1 MDMLYISDLY
11 KRFSDKKVLNGLN
24 LSVPEH
30 SIFGLML
37 IDLTQQATIS

>member
-30 SIFGLML
+30 SIFGF
-37 IDLTQQATIS
+37 IGKTAQAKQRR

>member
-24 LSVPEH
+24 LSVLDKGTMQSEK
-30 SIFGLML
+30 F
-37 IDLTQQATIS
+37 